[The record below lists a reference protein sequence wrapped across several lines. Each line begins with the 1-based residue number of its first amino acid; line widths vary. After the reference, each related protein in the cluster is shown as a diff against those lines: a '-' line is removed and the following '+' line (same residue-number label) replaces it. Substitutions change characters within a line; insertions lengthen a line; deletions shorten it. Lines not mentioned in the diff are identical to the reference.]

1 MKKFFILITCFIF
14 SGNLFAQSEMD
25 SVNVEMTE
33 KYELLLSQLES
44 MHSDNQGLRAEVDSL
59 FSVLKKFENL
69 ETRYD
74 SLYFKLDELERA
86 NENFNSELS
95 QLNNESNQIISSIG
109 TVRENL
115 ESFERSITDSIKN
128 VGELASQNT
137 TEISSLSANLSE
149 TETRASERITTLDN
163 TLSKNTWYWI
173 IAVFMVGGFSVVV
186 LFVLRKKIFDEK
198 DNVTQQISDTKK
210 ALEEESLKLD
220 TKLMEVLETQLK
232 LMKEE
237 RLDSSKKE
245 DEIDHSLALK
255 VADEIVRIQT
265 NLSRMDEGTRGI
277 KQLSKSVSRITDNFA
292 ANGYE
297 MVDMLGKP
305 YNEGMKVIA
314 NFRPDESLE
323 PEQQVITRVIKPQ
336 INYKGKMIQAAQIEV
351 SQG

>member
-1 MKKFFILITCFIF
+1 MKRFFVLIICFVF
-14 SGNLFAQSEMD
+14 SGNLFAQSEID

-33 KYELLLSQLES
+33 KYELLLSQLERLQ
-44 MHSDNQGLRAEVDSL
+44 SDNQSLRAEVDSL
-59 FSVLKKFENL
+59 FSVLNKFENL

-95 QLNNESNQIISSIG
+95 QLNNENNQIISSIG
-109 TVRENL
+109 SVRENL

-198 DNVTQQISDTKK
+198 VNVTQQISDTKK

-237 RLDSSKKE
+237 RLDSSKKD